1 MKKPISKRIASA
13 ITTPVPL
20 FAVIAFCAASAF
32 IGHHMV
38 KLDPQAKTDAPVTP
52 KYVIAERGTLIMQ
65 SVLSHPNETGEQLQS
80 RIAEPILSVLQKYAD
95 QGYIVLEAARD
106 ENNNYVV
113 AALPE
118 GSRNITKELADAIDQ
133 AEIDAKKKAEVGNA
147 K

>member
-1 MKKPISKRIASA
+1 MKKPITKRIASA

-32 IGHHMV
+32 IGHHMA
-38 KLDPQAKTDAPVTP
+38 KLDPQAKADAAAAP
-52 KYVIAERGTLIMQ
+52 KYVIAERGTLILQ

-80 RIAEPILSVLQKYAD
+80 RVAEPILSVLQKYAA

-113 AALPE
+113 AALP
-118 GSRNITKELADAIDQ
+118 GGTRNITKELADAIDQ
-133 AEIDAKKKAEVGNA
+133 AEIDANKKAEAGNV